1 MLGWAAGRPP
11 DHRLLTGILVNVE
24 LATAGANK
32 RRAGRWIPGLGL
44 FFVIGQGPG
53 NQAVQFPSGGEV
65 EIVAPA
71 ASPGRIILVNL
82 VPQPGLKK
90 VVVRFLDT
98 TYELGPRDQGLEG
111 FALIGLDA
119 GLKPGAY
126 DLELTAHF
134 EDGRTSR
141 LTHRLQV
148 GDRGFPVKKL
158 WVKEQY
164 VRPPPE
170 VQERI
175 QRETE
180 ILELAYSVSSSR
192 WLGEGAFELPHPG
205 EMARNFGER
214 RVYNNVPR
222 STHSGVD
229 IAAPLGSPVR
239 AANSGRVV
247 LAKDLYFS
255 GKTVIIDH
263 GLGLFTFY
271 GHFSSLKVSRGEAVK
286 KGTVI
291 ALAGSTGRSTGPHLH
306 WGVRLQGSRVDPSAL
321 LELVLPD

>member
-1 MLGWAAGRPP
+1 MPKIPRKLRTAGR
-11 DHRLLTGILVNVE
+11 TGGVLGVS
-24 LATAGANK
+24 LCLAGAF
-32 RRAGRWIPGLGL
+32 GGGS
-44 FFVIGQGPG
+44 QT
-53 NQAVQFPSGGEV
+53 VQFPGDAEV

-71 ASPGRIILVNL
+71 AAPGRIMLVRL
-82 VPQPGLKK
+82 ASLTGVKK
-90 VVVRFLDT
+90 AVIGFQEAVW
-98 TYELGPRDQGLEG
+98 ELGPSDQGLED
-111 FALIGLDA
+111 FALIGLDL
-119 GLKPGAY
+119 GLKPGTY
-126 DLELTAHF
+126 DLELTVF
-134 EDGRTSR
+134 FRDGRTSR
-141 LTHRLQV
+141 LTRKVQV
-148 GDRGFPVKKL
+148 GERSFPVKKL

-170 VQERI
+170 VQDRI
-175 QRETE
+175 QREAE

-192 WLGEGAFELPHPG
+192 WLGEGAFALPHPG

-229 IAAPLGSPVR
+229 IAAPYGSPVR
-239 AANSGRVV
+239 ASNSGRVV

-271 GHFSSLKVSRGEAVK
+271 CHFSSLRVNRGDAVK

-306 WGVRLQGSRVDPSAL
+306 WGVRLQGSRIDPSAL
-321 LELVLPD
+321 LELNLTE